1 MSRHLVSQRLT
12 GPAQGRLH
20 SLLQTRDMAKYWP
33 LLVVTMSQRGRVKF
47 IRSYYNDECALE
59 VSSAEEADDSV
70 WNCNIESFKYDKSME
85 KYVKYG
91 LRG

>member
-1 MSRHLVSQRLT
+1 MSTLSRHLVSLRLT
-12 GPAQGRLH
+12 GPAQVRLH
-20 SLLQTRDMAKYWP
+20 SLLQTRDKSKCWP

-59 VSSAEEADDSV
+59 VSSTEEADDSV

-85 KYVKYG
+85 KYVKM
-91 LRG
+91 